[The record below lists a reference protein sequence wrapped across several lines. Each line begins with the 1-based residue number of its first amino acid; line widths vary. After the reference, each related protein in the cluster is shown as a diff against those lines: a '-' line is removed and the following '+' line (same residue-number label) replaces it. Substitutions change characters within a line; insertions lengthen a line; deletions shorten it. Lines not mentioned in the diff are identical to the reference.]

1 MAASPVSPE
10 EFDDAYH
17 YVTKAL
23 QDIAGEDGRLTGDLA
38 RARGILAT
46 AEEELAGGNVAG
58 PTFKI
63 ANAAKLAAERHYAKA
78 DPRRARTL
86 FELAIR
92 LYSRNPA
99 SYQRSIDECHEG
111 LALLGPAG
119 PEQDDDPTADD
130 ARRASGAEPE
140 PPASAGPTRSV
151 HQAAED
157 LFDSWRSDQPQK
169 NSFKHLFAGFAS
181 RLLKEVPERAPDA
194 AEHLTRLIKDDL
206 DMLAGRLEDVQVPVD
221 EYRDLVAGAATVRR
235 AARQAMD
242 NYDDGGTAPEAQ
254 RIRMRFLEGALL
266 NFCLR
271 NHRRSNNLQVV
282 ADIVGYLH
290 TFQAEYRHNNDQR
303 ELLLAAAEATS
314 LVAVSDL
321 QTLDLELQLPEVC
334 DWLRYAVGVQLLI
347 GGPNPVDPE
356 SSHQDE
362 RVRGLKAVED
372 WATHLLDQ
380 WSDLP
385 EQHHS
390 TAFML
395 LSLSGWNED
404 QLDRLLTGLYRR
416 SKKSEE
422 PSARDRDVRR
432 FWRQTSVDLLEK
444 ARDVSVVKNSWE
456 PGKPSVG
463 TGASM
468 SLTERDDHVLQL
480 PNRLLQGVAAEL
492 APRHGGLMVQGALFA
507 GRPVPTFLARN
518 VFGPVGVL
526 KMDEES
532 KVQREKRN
540 FDEYGEQLQPFY
552 RSSKCTVSST
562 SIVNRSNSSRYQAIL
577 TSYVFR
583 EDDEPST
590 FREWLTR
597 SGLRSD
603 QALRDT
609 VCKLFVKALGPWLS
623 NASRAVGDLRG
634 EYPALRP
641 AGFER
646 AGYRPGKDAASE
658 LNKFASQDAGT
669 VFSVPDGLSHG
680 HRTLGE
686 LLGKHLGVGG
696 LGTDAD
702 AGRTSPLWLVAQISE
717 IATPSADSARLV
729 DWLLYDREHG
739 LTTRYLTCVS
749 HGDLHC
755 ENVLASGP
763 DVENP
768 HLYVIDFETTHRGH
782 IAKDFARLEAALWAR
797 TFPWATG
804 QVTLI
809 RTWFAESLR
818 PEKLWNPAMPDNADD
833 SVRRVLTC
841 VIKLRSILKGCEQS
855 NWAFNDLEYLWAL
868 LASLL
873 PFARY
878 RDQEDLVNRWL
889 PFFLAA
895 DVADTLVARAKQA
908 TEGVATEEAT
918 EDAEGGA
925 AADGADGGVGA

>member
-10 EFDDAYH
+10 EFNEAYR

-46 AEEELAGGNVAG
+46 AEEELASGNFAG

-63 ANAAKLAAERHYAKA
+63 ANAAKLAAERHYVGA
-78 DPRRARTL
+78 DPRRARNL

-92 LYSRNPA
+92 LYESRPER
-99 SYQRSIDECHEG
+99 YQPSIDDCRLR
-111 LALLGPAG
+111 LAQLGPVD
-119 PEQDDDPTADD
+119 PDQEDDPAVAD
-130 ARRASGAEPE
+130 AEAEPE
-140 PPASAGPTRSV
+140 PQSSAGPTRSV

-157 LFDSWRSDQPQK
+157 LLDSWRSDQPREE
-169 NSFKHLFAGFAS
+169 SFTKLFGGFVK
-181 RLLKEVPERAPDA
+181 RLLEGVPERAPDA
-194 AEHLTRLIKDDL
+194 AELLTPLIRADL
-206 DMLAGRLEDVQVPVD
+206 LMLDRRLEDVQVPVD
-221 EYRDLVAGAATVRR
+221 EYRDLVAGAATVRGV
-235 AARQAMD
+235 ARSAMA

-271 NHRRSNNLQVV
+271 KHRRSNNFQVV

-290 TFQAEYRHNNDQR
+290 TFQAECRHNNDQR
-303 ELLLAAAEATS
+303 ELLLAAAEATA

-321 QTLDLELQLPEVC
+321 QTVDLELQLPEVC
-334 DWLRYAVGVQLLI
+334 GWLRHAVGIQLLV
-347 GGPNPVDPE
+347 GGPKPVDPE

-362 RVRGLKAVED
+362 RVRGLDAVEE

-380 WSDLP
+380 WSDRP
-385 EQHHS
+385 EHHHS

-404 QLDRLLTGLYRR
+404 QLERLLTGLYRR
-416 SKKSEE
+416 SKKSED

-432 FWRQTSVDLLEK
+432 FWRQTAVDLLDR
-444 ARDVSVVKNSWE
+444 ARDVSVVKNAWE
-456 PGKPSVG
+456 AVTSSDAAG
-463 TGASM
+463 SM
-468 SLTERDDHVLQL
+468 SLTEREHTLQL

-540 FDEYGEQLQPFY
+540 FDEFGEQLQPFY

-562 SIVNRSNSSRYQAIL
+562 SIVNRNNGSRYQAIL

-590 FREWLTR
+590 FRDWLTR
-597 SGLRSD
+597 QEPVSDETLRE
-603 QALRDT
+603 
-609 VCKLFVKALGPWLS
+609 VVKKLFVKALGPWLS

-641 AGFER
+641 TGFER

-658 LNKFASQDAGT
+658 LKKFTSKEVGT
-669 VFSVPDGLSHG
+669 VFSVPDGLTWQP
-680 HRTLGE
+680 RTLGE
-686 LLGKHLGVGG
+686 LLGAHVDVGG
-696 LGTDAD
+696 LKETDEK
-702 AGRTSPLWLVAQISE
+702 RTSPLWLVAQIAE
-717 IATPSADSARLV
+717 VATPAPESARLV

-763 DVENP
+763 DAADP

-782 IAKDFARLEAALWAR
+782 IAKDFARLEAALWSR
-797 TFPWATG
+797 TFLWG
-804 QVTLI
+804 QEEVTVI
-809 RTWFAESLR
+809 RKWFAESLHTDR
-818 PEKLWNPAMPDNADD
+818 LWSPVLPENLDD
-833 SVRRVLTC
+833 DRIRRILTC

-855 NWAFNDLEYLWAL
+855 NWAFNDLEYQWAL

-878 RDQEDLVNRWL
+878 RDHEDLVNRRL

-895 DVADTLVARAKQA
+895 DAADALVARANKA
-908 TEGVATEEAT
+908 TEVPATKKATERAASEAR
-918 EDAEGGA
+918 
-925 AADGADGGVGA
+925 